1 MFVQETAV
9 DCVSCVISHVNHSD
23 QEASHSLIFC
33 VYERP

>member
-9 DCVSCVISHVNHSD
+9 DCVSCVISRV